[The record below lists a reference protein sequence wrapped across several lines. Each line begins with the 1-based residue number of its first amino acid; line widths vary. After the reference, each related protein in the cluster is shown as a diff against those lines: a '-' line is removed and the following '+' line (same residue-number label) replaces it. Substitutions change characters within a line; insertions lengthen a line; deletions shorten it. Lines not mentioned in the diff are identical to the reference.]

1 MKKVLILGAGLVAR
15 PMVEYLLERG
25 ISVTV
30 ASRTRS
36 RADEMIKGYRNGLA
50 VAWTVDDTDKLQ
62 EMVSSHDMVVSLLP
76 YVHHIVVAETCIRC
90 KKNMVTTSYVKP
102 EMQALDEAARR
113 AGIIILNE
121 IGVDPGIDHMSA
133 MKIIDQVHH
142 KGGKILEFYSI
153 TGALPAPE
161 AADNP
166 FRYKFSW
173 SPRGV
178 IMAGNNDGKYLKD
191 GKTVNIPTE
200 RLFRNPSSVDF
211 PGIGTLE
218 FYPNRDAVSYIDI
231 YGIPEVLTMY
241 RGTFR
246 LPGWCETI
254 DVMKQLK
261 LISYDKIPLTG
272 RTYAG
277 MVAQLCG
284 FSDATGIREKVAA
297 KLNIS
302 PDAHALK
309 ALQWLGMFDDT
320 PVGREEDSPFEV
332 TSDLMIRKMELGRNE
347 HDMIVMQH
355 TFVAGF
361 DDGRKEVIISRLLDF
376 GTPATNTSVARTVSL
391 PAAIA
396 VRMIL
401 DGDIGLKGVHR
412 PTLPA
417 IYHPVLDEL
426 LELGITLT
434 EEHGLPESAG
444 IKLDQKAR

>member
-1 MKKVLILGAGLVAR
+1 MMALGVL
-15 PMVEYLLERG
+15 
-25 ISVTV
+25 
-30 ASRTRS
+30 
-36 RADEMIKGYRNGLA
+36 
-50 VAWTVDDTDKLQ
+50 
-62 EMVSSHDMVVSLLP
+62 
-76 YVHHIVVAETCIRC
+76 
-90 KKNMVTTSYVKP
+90 
-102 EMQALDEAARR
+102 
-113 AGIIILNE
+113 
-121 IGVDPGIDHMSA
+121 
-133 MKIIDQVHH
+133 
-142 KGGKILEFYSI
+142 
-153 TGALPAPE
+153 
-161 AADNP
+161 
-166 FRYKFSW
+166 
-173 SPRGV
+173 
-178 IMAGNNDGKYLKD
+178 
-191 GKTVNIPTE
+191 VN
-200 RLFRNPSSVDF
+200 V
-211 PGIGTLE
+211 
-218 FYPNRDAVSYIDI
+218 
-231 YGIPEVLTMY
+231 Y

-246 LPGWCETI
+246 YPGWCETI

-261 LISYDKIPLTG
+261 LISYDKIPLAG

-277 MVAQLCG
+277 MVAHLCG

-332 TSDLMIRKMELGRNE
+332 TSDLMIRKMELGRDE

-401 DGDIGLKGVHR
+401 EGDIGLVGVHR
-412 PTLPA
+412 PTLPV
-417 IYHPVLDEL
+417 IYQPVLDEL
-426 LELGITLT
+426 LEQGITLT